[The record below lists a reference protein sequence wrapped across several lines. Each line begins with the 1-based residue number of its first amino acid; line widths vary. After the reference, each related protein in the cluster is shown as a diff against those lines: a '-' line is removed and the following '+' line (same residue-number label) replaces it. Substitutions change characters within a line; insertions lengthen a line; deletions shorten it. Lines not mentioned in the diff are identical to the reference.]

1 MAILSDINCEL
12 QKMDAARFQQL
23 GDEFLKAIYK
33 PINIES
39 RGSQEGKVKTIK
51 GTPDTIF
58 VVSDG
63 KILIEYTTQ
72 SKKPQSQFIK
82 KLENDVLSCLDVK
95 KTRISLNEVKEI
107 VLFSNQRIAINIHDK
122 LRRELLAKYPHIIL
136 TIYSI
141 DDISVKLRDYPNLLQ
156 DYLGIPT
163 YPGLIEIES
172 YVNRF
177 SNTKFSYQTPLDNTY
192 FEINNHPVSK
202 GLELLK
208 TCDVP
213 KFRSILV

>member
-23 GDEFLKAIYK
+23 GDELLKAIYK

-39 RGSQEGKVKTIK
+39 RGSQEGKAKPVK

-82 KLENDVLSCLDVK
+82 KLENDVLSCLDVE
-95 KTRISLNEVKEI
+95 KTKIPLNEVKEI
-107 VLFSNQRIAINIHDK
+107 VLFSNQRIAINIHDE
-122 LRRELLAKYPHIIL
+122 LRGELSAKYPHITL
-136 TIYSI
+136 SIYSI
-141 DDISVKLRDYPNLLQ
+141 DDISVKLRDYPNMLQ
-156 DYLGIPT
+156 DYLGIST
-163 YPGLIEIES
+163 YPGLIEIDS
-172 YVNRF
+172 FINRF
-177 SNTKFSYQTPLDNTY
+177 SSTRFSYQTPLDNTY
-192 FEINNHPVSK
+192 FEINNQPVSK
-202 GLELLK
+202 R
-208 TCDVP
+208 T
-213 KFRSILV
+213 